1 MDIAATRQRRRY
13 EELRMLKKFFITLM
27 LLIVFLSAGLGYYL
41 SDKARLKTQL
51 STQLSIA
58 SGYQVDI
65 QGDLNWQLL
74 PNPGLA
80 AANIKLR
87 DGETQMHVLKL
98 RVGLSL
104 SELIKPPEN
113 WQLGDLI
120 LDQVRIKDAGF
131 RVQRF
136 AMQNFALEQATP
148 FQAHM
153 LMLQAGEP
161 SEPRADAE
169 PIDVS
174 GTLTYAL
181 PDSPQTRG
189 ATLSD
194 LTIAQT
200 IITTRLGEVPIHATC
215 EGSFKEI
222 DGAASNET
230 DALSIYNGQLDCTSA
245 QFRVSSLSWPE
256 SQVSIAVQNGKLS
269 ATLLAANGSVD
280 IQKLKNTVANISVLA
295 GKENPAADWPNVMQY
310 QSLLVNASLQ
320 DEQVIAD
327 ANLDNLHVAMRGT
340 LAQADGALNLEGALT
355 VERADADQ
363 LVKLDPLFT
372 DLPLPFYCQG
382 TVAEPDCGLDT
393 SAAVSIVGELAKR
406 AGRRVVLE
414 KAQDSLLDGIEE
426 KIPKELRD
434 GAKQLLNLFRR

>member
-1 MDIAATRQRRRY
+1 
-13 EELRMLKKFFITLM
+13 MLKRFFITLM

-98 RVGLSL
+98 RVSLSL
-104 SELIKPPEN
+104 SELIKPPEK

-120 LDQVRIKDAGF
+120 LDEVRIKDAGF

-161 SEPRADAE
+161 SEPRADVE

-181 PDSPQTRG
+181 PDSPQTPG

-200 IITTRLGEVPIHATC
+200 IITTRLGEVPIHASC
-215 EGSFKEI
+215 EGSLEEI

-230 DALSIYNGQLDCTSA
+230 DALSIYNGQLNCKSA
-245 QFRVSSLSWPE
+245 QFRVSRLSWPE

-295 GKENPAADWPNVMQY
+295 GKENRAAEWPNVMQY

-320 DEQVIAD
+320 DEQVIAE

-340 LAQADGALNLEGALT
+340 LSQVDGALNLEGALT
-355 VERADADQ
+355 VEQANADQ

-382 TVAEPDCGLDT
+382 TVAKPECGLDT

-406 AGRRVVLE
+406 AGRRVARE
-414 KAQDSLLDGIEE
+414 KVQESLLDGIEE

>member
-1 MDIAATRQRRRY
+1 
-13 EELRMLKKFFITLM
+13 MLKRFFVTLM

-98 RVGLSL
+98 RVGLRL
-104 SELIKPPEN
+104 SELIKPPEK

-120 LDQVRIKDAGF
+120 LDEVRIKDAGF

-136 AMQNFALEQATP
+136 AMQNFALEQATS

-161 SEPRADAE
+161 SEPRADAA

-181 PDSPQTRG
+181 PDSPQTPG

-200 IITTRLGEVPIHATC
+200 IITTRLGEVPIHASC
-215 EGSFKEI
+215 EGSFEEI

-230 DALSIYNGQLDCTSA
+230 DALSIYNGQLNCKSA
-245 QFRVSSLSWPE
+245 RFRVSRLSWPE

-295 GKENPAADWPNVMQY
+295 GKENRAAEWPNVMQY

-320 DEQVIAD
+320 DEQVIAE

-340 LAQADGALNLEGALT
+340 LAQVDGALNLEGALT
-355 VERADADQ
+355 VERGNADQ

-393 SAAVSIVGELAKR
+393 SAAVFIVGELAKR
-406 AGRRVVLE
+406 AGRRVARE
-414 KAQDSLLDGIEE
+414 KVQESLLDGIEE

>member
-1 MDIAATRQRRRY
+1 
-13 EELRMLKKFFITLM
+13 MLKRFFVTLM

-104 SELIKPPEN
+104 SELIKPPEK

-120 LDQVRIKDAGF
+120 LDEVRTKGAGF

-136 AMQNFALEQATP
+136 AMQDFALEQATP
-148 FQAHM
+148 FQAQV

-161 SEPRADAE
+161 SEERADAA

-181 PDSPQTRG
+181 PDSQQTPG

-200 IITTRLGEVPIHATC
+200 VITTRLGEVTIHATC

-245 QFRVSSLSWPE
+245 QFRISSLSWPE
-256 SQVSIAVQNGKLS
+256 SQVSMAVQNGKLS

-295 GKENPAADWPNVMQY
+295 GKENPAADWPNAMQY

-340 LAQADGALNLEGALT
+340 LAQADGALNLQGALT
-355 VERADADQ
+355 VEQATAEQ
-363 LVKLDPLFT
+363 LVQLDPLFT

-382 TVAEPDCGLDT
+382 TAAEPDCGPDT
-393 SAAVSIVGELAKR
+393 SAAMSVVGELAKR

-426 KIPKELRD
+426 KIPEELRD